1 MIQMSGIQ
9 KWYSSRFIRTVVLQG
24 IDLEVASGEF
34 VSIMGTFRFGQIHVV
49 AYYGYA
55 GFVESR
61 GILV

>member
-34 VSIMGTFRFGQIHVV
+34 VSIMGPSGSGKSTLLHIMGMLDS
-49 AYYGYA
+49 AN
-55 GFVESR
+55 R
-61 GILV
+61 GEYLL